1 MSKLGRVVGSLF
13 RRLVR
18 GMDFVSRK
26 LLGIV
31 EFDGGADTLLSI
43 GWHPV
48 DRAILLPDGVRLRPG
63 DPALELHLW
72 NEHLTLPAAGADLRW
87 AAALRRRFE
96 RSLERLATAIEARPE
111 LGAARALMIK
121 PAFTGRQRRKNPRRL
136 PNLLRGGWVAVPKR
150 PNLAER
156 LHALIDDLW
165 LFLLSRA
172 FDPFKARERGFLR
185 HRQEFWISRERF
197 LARYGRAGSETMPR
211 AEETARP

>member
-1 MSKLGRVVGSLF
+1 VSKLGRVVGSLF

-31 EFDGGADTLLSI
+31 EFDGGADTLLRI

-87 AAALRRRFE
+87 AAVLRRRFE

-136 PNLLRGGWVAVPKR
+136 PNLLRGGWIAVPKR
-150 PNLAER
+150 PNPAER

>member
-1 MSKLGRVVGSLF
+1 
-13 RRLVR
+13 
-18 GMDFVSRK
+18 MDFVSRK

-31 EFDGGADTLLSI
+31 EFDGGADTLLRI

-87 AAALRRRFE
+87 AAVLRRRFE

-136 PNLLRGGWVAVPKR
+136 PNLLRGGWIAVPKR
-150 PNLAER
+150 PNPAER

>member
-18 GMDFVSRK
+18 GMDFISRK

-31 EFDGGADTLLSI
+31 EFDGGADTLLRI

-87 AAALRRRFE
+87 AAVLRRRFE

-136 PNLLRGGWVAVPKR
+136 PNLLRGGWIAVPKR
-150 PNLAER
+150 PNPAER

>member
-1 MSKLGRVVGSLF
+1 
-13 RRLVR
+13 
-18 GMDFVSRK
+18 MDFISRK
-26 LLGIV
+26 LLRIV
-31 EFDGGADTLLSI
+31 EFDSDADVLLRI
-43 GWHPV
+43 GWHTV
-48 DRAILLPDGVRLRPG
+48 DRAIVLPDGVSLRPG

-72 NEHLTLPAAGADLRW
+72 NEHLSLPEAGADLRW

-96 RSLERLATAIEARPE
+96 RSLERLAAAMETRPE
-111 LGAARALMIK
+111 FGAARALMIK

-136 PNLLRGGWVAVPKR
+136 PNLLRGDWIAVPKR

-156 LHALIDDLW
+156 VHALLDDLW

-172 FDPFKARERGFLR
+172 FDPFKAHERGFLR

-197 LARYGRAGSETMPR
+197 LARYGTAGAAASRR

>member
-1 MSKLGRVVGSLF
+1 
-13 RRLVR
+13 
-18 GMDFVSRK
+18 MDFVSRK

-31 EFDGGADTLLSI
+31 EFDPSADVLLRI

-48 DRAILLPDGVRLRPG
+48 DRAIVLPDGVSLRPG
-63 DPALELHLW
+63 DSALELHLW
-72 NEHLTLPAAGADLRW
+72 NEHLALPEAGADLRW

-96 RSLERLATAIEARPE
+96 RSLERLAAAIEARPE

-150 PNLAER
+150 PNLGER
-156 LHALIDDLW
+156 LHALVDDLW

-197 LARYGRAGSETMPR
+197 LARYGGTGAAASRR

>member
-1 MSKLGRVVGSLF
+1 
-13 RRLVR
+13 
-18 GMDFVSRK
+18 MDFVSRQ

-31 EFDGGADTLLSI
+31 EFDPGADVLLRI
-43 GWHPV
+43 GWHSV
-48 DRAILLPDGVRLRPG
+48 DRAIVLPDGVSLRPG

-72 NEHLTLPAAGADLRW
+72 NEHLTLPEAGADLRW

-96 RSLERLATAIEARPE
+96 RSLERLAMAIEARPE

-136 PNLLRGGWVAVPKR
+136 PNLLRGGWIAVPKR

-156 LHALIDDLW
+156 LHALIDDFW

-197 LARYGRAGSETMPR
+197 LARYGGAGAAASRR